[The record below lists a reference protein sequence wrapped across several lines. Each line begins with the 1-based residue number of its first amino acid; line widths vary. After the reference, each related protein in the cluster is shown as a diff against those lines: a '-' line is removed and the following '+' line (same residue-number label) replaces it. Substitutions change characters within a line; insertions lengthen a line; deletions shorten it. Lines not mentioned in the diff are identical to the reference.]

1 MTKHR
6 KAPGARIGGIRIST
20 DVEQDI
26 ISTAVRI
33 YKASGEPV
41 SAKMV
46 AARTSYNI
54 NTIYKNLAKNQE
66 LFTIE
71 LGFRNEKLYRPRKE
85 LL

>member
-1 MTKHR
+1 MKSR
-6 KAPGARIGGIRIST
+6 WDNGLNFNT

-26 ISTAVRI
+26 ISTAVKI
-33 YKASGEPV
+33 YKISGEPV
-41 SAKMV
+41 TAKMV
-46 AARTSYNI
+46 AARTNHNI

-66 LFTIE
+66 LFTVE